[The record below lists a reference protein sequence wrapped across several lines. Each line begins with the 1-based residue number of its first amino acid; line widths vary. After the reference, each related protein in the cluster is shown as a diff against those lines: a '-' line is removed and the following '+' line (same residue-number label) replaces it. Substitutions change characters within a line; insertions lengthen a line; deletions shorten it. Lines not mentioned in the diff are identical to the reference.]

1 MHQKGGAHALL
12 RRYVCV
18 CVCVLGRKKMKERPP
33 PVFFPS
39 IRHAHLFLLLL
50 STRRKRKESSS
61 RVYRRVEGIHLCR
74 FLLKKKL
81 AQREEE
87 ESLQTIRS
95 SSIVP
100 HRVPRGNNTHTE
112 KMEVQESCRIF
123 KLFLIFSVGVVV
135 VRYLW

>member
-1 MHQKGGAHALL
+1 MLYYAGMS
-12 RRYVCV
+12 V

-61 RVYRRVEGIHLCR
+61 RVYRRVEGIHRCR
-74 FLLKKKL
+74 FLFQKTG
-81 AQREEE
+81 QREE

-100 HRVPRGNNTHTE
+100 HRVPRGNNTHR
-112 KMEVQESCRIF
+112 KMESRRVVEF
-123 KLFLIFSVGVVV
+123 LKLFFNFFGWCRCCTVPVVM
-135 VRYLW
+135 RLQRP